1 MLSLNNNFK
10 NSFFDDLFF
19 NRDRNMAG
27 PKSTRLES
35 KKPGS
40 NIFKSLQPRRESRN
54 KPNRDELRLILFI
67 DDDFFGGELNLFKNT
82 NRFFDDN
89 SHFDVQEDADN
100 YFVSSKY
107 KDIKNKVLNVKY
119 LKEEQELVVSSK
131 IKKCD
136 KYNDG
141 DGNSESTFSSTT
153 ENRIRLSKPVEY
165 EAIKATIDNDCLKL
179 TIPKLETDETIFRI
193 EIDKNE
199 DNDEEQKVITPAI
212 TEINESSKE

>member
-19 NRDRNMAG
+19 NRDKNMAG

-35 KKPGS
+35 KKPRS
-40 NIFKSLQPRRESRN
+40 NISKSLQPRRDIRN

-67 DDDFFGGELNLFKNT
+67 DDGFFGGELNLFKNT

-89 SHFDVQEDADN
+89 SHFEVQEDADN
-100 YFVSSKY
+100 YLVSSKDT
-107 KDIKNKVLNVKY
+107 DIKNKVLNVKY

-141 DGNSESTFSSTT
+141 DGNSESTFSSTSET
-153 ENRIRLSKPVEY
+153 RIRLGKPVEY
-165 EAIKATIDNDCLKL
+165 EAIKATIDNDCLRL
-179 TIPKLETDETIFRI
+179 TIPKLKTDENIFRI
-193 EIDKNE
+193 EMDKNE
-199 DNDEEQKVITPAI
+199 DNDKDQKVITPAI